1 MELNEFLRKKASS
14 VERMRLSF
22 RGLQFLYNLIVIP
35 LRALSFIATGV
46 LFIITLFIIIPF
58 GFWGFGC
65 LILYFILTAI
75 PKPRNVYESRIKDK
89 IIPTI
94 IEKTDPN
101 LKYYPYHINYETIKK
116 SGLFNKSFFATYI
129 SLTGDDLIQ
138 GKVDGVDV
146 EFGEICFKKEYVNWF
161 KTILLILFAL
171 ILIPIIIIAQLF
183 GGEGSGNIDEL
194 PIGLVKETK
203 IFYQGM
209 YMSADFH
216 KHFSGQV
223 LLMPK
228 NLENINDKLDDY
240 FFGTTFKKITV
251 ENPLINQA
259 YNVLG
264 TNEQTAFYVLSP
276 AIIQAI
282 EHLHQQEKKWPVV
295 SFQNGTI
302 FLTVPNSRNY
312 FAANLKK
319 KVKDETYFT
328 RYIDELHSLKKMVK
342 DFNLDTRIWTKS

>member
-22 RGLQFLYNLIVIP
+22 RLLQFLYNIILLPIQLIAFVGIGVFLVI
-35 LRALSFIATGV
+35 G
-46 LFIITLFIIIPF
+46 IIIPVF
-58 GFWGFGC
+58 WFWGLLC
-65 LILYFILTAI
+65 LIVYYAI
-75 PKPRNVYESRIKDK
+75 KAINKPRQVYESRIKNK

-94 IEKTDPN
+94 FEKTDPN

-116 SGLFNKSFFATYI
+116 SGLFNKSFFSTFI

-146 EFGEICFKKEYVNWF
+146 EFGEICFKKEYINWF
-161 KTILLILFAL
+161 KTIMLFVFSIIVIPIMIIMILFR
-171 ILIPIIIIAQLF
+171 
-183 GGEGSGNIDEL
+183 GGNIDLGEL
-194 PIGLVKETK
+194 SIDVVREIK